1 VREAD
6 LILADRQGCAAVQ
19 RLREKGLREVLPLP
33 TEKKDLNRHQ
43 NPNSYL
49 RDLLAKAVYRLD
61 SYSMTARRHWR
72 HVRALLC
79 ALALISSYLYG
90 QDGPANVRAVIRKV
104 QPRYPALAQ
113 RMSIK
118 GSVKLE
124 VVVEPDGSVKSL
136 NTKGGHPV
144 LVQAAQDAIRQW
156 KWQSASHETLESVEV
171 RFNPQ

>member
-1 VREAD
+1 
-6 LILADRQGCAAVQ
+6 
-19 RLREKGLREVLPLP
+19 
-33 TEKKDLNRHQ
+33 
-43 NPNSYL
+43 
-49 RDLLAKAVYRLD
+49 
-61 SYSMTARRHWR
+61 M
-72 HVRALLC
+72 LC

-90 QDGPANVRAVIRKV
+90 QDGPANDRAVIRKV

-113 RMSIK
+113 TMSIK

-136 NTKGGHPV
+136 NTKGGHPI